1 MKKAKKLYILLA
13 VVVLVIGLVAIFLF
27 TNDSPQT
34 VASSDDNNSIDYIE
48 LANTTD
54 DISKIYT
61 LDYQSGINEQI
72 ETLKN
77 KNNYTI
83 KEPLLIANPYGT
95 NTTGVYMYFKTDD
108 ECNVS
113 YTISAEGYDDF
124 SKTLNNSNNN
134 GYTTE
139 HEYLLVGIV
148 PGTTNNIIVTL
159 TDANENIIDTLNWSY
174 DAPKLLGSED
184 NVQLE
189 ITTGS
194 SSEPLSDGLY
204 AMLGN
209 RTAEDNE
216 EVDFILLYDNNGTIR
231 SEIPITSYRSCRII
245 FDDDMMYYS
254 ISTSKIAGMNRLGQV
269 TEIFNT
275 GDYKLHHDYIWGGEN
290 DLLVLAS
297 KNDAKTEEDI
307 IISIDRDTGDVSEII
322 DLKDLF
328 TNYFNTLNIDED
340 SDEALDW
347 MHINSIQLINDDSI
361 IISSRETSSII
372 KIDNIYDQPTVDYM
386 IGSKT
391 FWQESGY
398 NDLVLEQIGDFSLN
412 AGQHCVTYQEDDS
425 LADGQ
430 YYLYFYN
437 NNNTVCSTRDY
448 DYSNETNYEGASI
461 GVNGEQSYYD
471 KYLVDEKSGTFELV
485 NRISVTYSGY
495 VSSVQELDDNII
507 VDSGSAFEASEFD
520 SNNQLIQTVIGT
532 GDTWWY
538 RVFKYDFNNYW
549 FQ

>member
-1 MKKAKKLYILLA
+1 MKKAKKIILICA
-13 VVVLVIGLVAIFLF
+13 GIIVIGLVAIFLF

-34 VASSDDNNSIDYIE
+34 AASSNDSNSIDYIE
-48 LANTTD
+48 LTDTTD

-95 NTTGVYMYFKTDD
+95 NTTAVYMYFKTDD
-108 ECNVS
+108 ECNAS
-113 YTISAEGYDDF
+113 YTISADGYDDF
-124 SKTLNNSNNN
+124 SRTLNNNSNSD
-134 GYTTE
+134 YTTE
-139 HEYLLVGIV
+139 HEYLLVGFV
-148 PGTTNNIIVTL
+148 PGTTNSITVTL
-159 TDANENIIDTLNWSY
+159 TDTKGNIIDTLDWSY
-174 DAPKLLGSED
+174 DAPELLGSED
-184 NVQLE
+184 NIQLE
-189 ITTGS
+189 VTTGN

-231 SEIPITSYRSCRII
+231 SEIPITSYRSCRVI

-254 ISTSKIAGMNRLGQV
+254 ISASKIAGMNKTGQV

-275 GDYKLHHDYIWGGEN
+275 GDYKLHHDYIWGSEN
-290 DLLVLAS
+290 DLIVLAS
-297 KNDAKTEEDI
+297 KKDAETNEDR
-307 IISIDRDTGDVSEII
+307 IISIDRDTGDVKELI

-328 TNYFNTLNIDED
+328 SNYFNTLTISDD
-340 SDEALDW
+340 SDEAFDW
-347 MHINSIQLINDDSI
+347 MHINSIQLINEDSI

-372 KIDNIYDQPTVDYM
+372 KIDNIYDQPTDDYM

-398 NDLVLEQIGDFSLN
+398 DNLVLEQIGDFSLN

-437 NNNTVCSTRDY
+437 NNNTVCSTRNY

-471 KYLVDEKSGTFELV
+471 KYLVDENLGTFELV
-485 NRISVTYSGY
+485 DRISVTYSGY

-507 VDSGSAFEASEFD
+507 IDSGSAFEASEFD
-520 SNNQLIQTVIGT
+520 SNHQLIQTVVGT

>member
-1 MKKAKKLYILLA
+1 MKKAKKIILICA
-13 VVVLVIGLVAIFLF
+13 GIIVIGLVAIFLF

-34 VASSDDNNSIDYIE
+34 AASSNDSNSIDYIE
-48 LANTTD
+48 LTDTTD

-95 NTTGVYMYFKTDD
+95 NTTAVYMYFKTDD
-108 ECNVS
+108 ECNAS
-113 YTISAEGYDDF
+113 YTISADGYDDF
-124 SKTLNNSNNN
+124 SRTLNNNSNS

-139 HEYLLVGIV
+139 HEYLLVGFV
-148 PGTTNNIIVTL
+148 PGTTNSITATL
-159 TDANENIIDTLNWSY
+159 TDTKGNIIDTLDWSY
-174 DAPKLLGSED
+174 DAPELLGSED
-184 NVQLE
+184 NIQLE
-189 ITTGS
+189 VTTGN

-231 SEIPITSYRSCRII
+231 SEIPITSYRSCRVI

-254 ISTSKIAGMNRLGQV
+254 ISASKIAGMNKTGQV

-275 GDYKLHHDYIWGGEN
+275 GDYKLHHDYIWGSEN
-290 DLLVLAS
+290 DLIVLAS
-297 KNDAKTEEDI
+297 KKDAETNEDR
-307 IISIDRDTGDVSEII
+307 IISIDRDTGDVKELI

-328 TNYFNTLNIDED
+328 SNYFNTLTISDD
-340 SDEALDW
+340 SDEAFDW
-347 MHINSIQLINDDSI
+347 MHINSIQLINEDSI

-398 NDLVLEQIGDFSLN
+398 DNLVLEQIGDFSLN

-437 NNNTVCSTRDY
+437 NNNTVCSTRNY

-461 GVNGEQSYYD
+461 GVNGEQPYYD
-471 KYLVDEKSGTFELV
+471 KYLVDENLGTFELV
-485 NRISVTYSGY
+485 DRISVTYSGY

-507 VDSGSAFEASEFD
+507 IDSGSAFEASEFD
-520 SNNQLIQTVIGT
+520 SNHQLIQTVVGT

>member
-1 MKKAKKLYILLA
+1 M
-13 VVVLVIGLVAIFLF
+13 
-27 TNDSPQT
+27 
-34 VASSDDNNSIDYIE
+34 
-48 LANTTD
+48 
-54 DISKIYT
+54 
-61 LDYQSGINEQI
+61 
-72 ETLKN
+72 
-77 KNNYTI
+77 
-83 KEPLLIANPYGT
+83 IANPYGT
-95 NTTGVYMYFKTDD
+95 NTTAVYMYFKTDD
-108 ECNVS
+108 ECNAS
-113 YTISAEGYDDF
+113 YTISADGYDDF
-124 SKTLNNSNNN
+124 SRTLNNNSNS

-139 HEYLLVGIV
+139 HEYLLVGFV
-148 PGTTNNIIVTL
+148 PGTANSITVTL
-159 TDANENIIDTLNWSY
+159 TDTKGNIIDTLDWSY
-174 DAPKLLGSED
+174 DAPELLGSED
-184 NVQLE
+184 NIQLE
-189 ITTGS
+189 VTTGN

-231 SEIPITSYRSCRII
+231 SEIPITSYRSCRVI

-254 ISTSKIAGMNRLGQV
+254 ISASKIAGMNKTGQV

-275 GDYKLHHDYIWGGEN
+275 GDYKLHHDYIWGSEN
-290 DLLVLAS
+290 DLIVLAS
-297 KNDAKTEEDI
+297 KKDAETNEDR
-307 IISIDRDTGDVSEII
+307 IISIDRDTGDVKELI

-328 TNYFNTLNIDED
+328 SNYFNTLTISDD
-340 SDEALDW
+340 SDEAFDW
-347 MHINSIQLINDDSI
+347 MHINSIQLINEDSI

-398 NDLVLEQIGDFSLN
+398 DNLVLEQIGDFSLN

-437 NNNTVCSTRDY
+437 NNTVCSTRNY

-471 KYLVDEKSGTFELV
+471 KYLVDENLGTFELV
-485 NRISVTYSGY
+485 DRISVTYSGY

-507 VDSGSAFEASEFD
+507 IDSGSAFEASEFD
-520 SNNQLIQTVIGT
+520 SNHQLIQTVVGT

>member
-1 MKKAKKLYILLA
+1 MKKAKKIILICA
-13 VVVLVIGLVAIFLF
+13 GIIVIGLVAIFLF

-34 VASSDDNNSIDYIE
+34 AASSNDSNSIDYIE
-48 LANTTD
+48 LTDTTD

-95 NTTGVYMYFKTDD
+95 NTTAVYMYFKTDD
-108 ECNVS
+108 ECNAS
-113 YTISAEGYDDF
+113 YAISADGYDDF
-124 SKTLNNSNNN
+124 SRTLNNNSNS

-139 HEYLLVGIV
+139 HEYLLVGFV
-148 PGTTNNIIVTL
+148 PGTTNSITVTL
-159 TDANENIIDTLNWSY
+159 TDTKGNIIDTLDWSY
-174 DAPKLLGSED
+174 DAPELLGSED
-184 NVQLE
+184 NIQLE
-189 ITTGS
+189 VTTGN

-231 SEIPITSYRSCRII
+231 SEIPITSYRSCRVI

-254 ISTSKIAGMNRLGQV
+254 ISASKIAGMNKTGQV

-275 GDYKLHHDYIWGGEN
+275 GDYKLHHDYIWGSEN
-290 DLLVLAS
+290 DLIVLAS
-297 KNDAKTEEDI
+297 KKDAETNEDR
-307 IISIDRDTGDVSEII
+307 IISIDRDTGDVKELI

-328 TNYFNTLNIDED
+328 SNYFNTLTISDD
-340 SDEALDW
+340 SDEAFDW
-347 MHINSIQLINDDSI
+347 MHINSIQLINEDSI

-398 NDLVLEQIGDFSLN
+398 DNLVLEQIGDFSLN

-437 NNNTVCSTRDY
+437 NNNTVCSTRNY

-471 KYLVDEKSGTFELV
+471 KYLVDENLGTFELV
-485 NRISVTYSGY
+485 DRISVTYSGY

-507 VDSGSAFEASEFD
+507 IDSGSAFEASEFD
-520 SNNQLIQTVIGT
+520 SNHQLIQTAVGT

-538 RVFKYDFNNYW
+538 RVFKYNFNNYW

>member
-1 MKKAKKLYILLA
+1 MKKAKKIILICA
-13 VVVLVIGLVAIFLF
+13 GIIVIGLVAIFLF

-34 VASSDDNNSIDYIE
+34 AASSNDSNSIDYIE
-48 LANTTD
+48 LTDTTD

-95 NTTGVYMYFKTDD
+95 NTTAVYMYFKTDD
-108 ECNVS
+108 ECNAS
-113 YTISAEGYDDF
+113 YTISADGYDDF
-124 SKTLNNSNNN
+124 SRTLNNNSNS

-139 HEYLLVGIV
+139 HEYLLVGFV
-148 PGTTNNIIVTL
+148 PGTTNSITVTL
-159 TDANENIIDTLNWSY
+159 TDTKGNIIDTLDWSY
-174 DAPKLLGSED
+174 DAPELLGSED
-184 NVQLE
+184 NIQLE
-189 ITTGS
+189 VTTGN

-231 SEIPITSYRSCRII
+231 SEIPITSYRSCRVI

-254 ISTSKIAGMNRLGQV
+254 ISASKIAGMNKTGQV

-275 GDYKLHHDYIWGGEN
+275 GDYKLHHDYIWGSEN
-290 DLLVLAS
+290 DLIVLAS
-297 KNDAKTEEDI
+297 KKDAETNEDR
-307 IISIDRDTGDVSEII
+307 IISIDRDTGDVKELI

-328 TNYFNTLNIDED
+328 SNYFNTLTISDD
-340 SDEALDW
+340 SDEAFDW
-347 MHINSIQLINDDSI
+347 MHINSIQLINEDSI

-398 NDLVLEQIGDFSLN
+398 DNLVLEQIGDFSLN

-437 NNNTVCSTRDY
+437 NNNTVCSTRNY

-471 KYLVDEKSGTFELV
+471 KYLVDENLGTFELV
-485 NRISVTYSGY
+485 DRISVTYSGY

-507 VDSGSAFEASEFD
+507 IDSGSAFEASEFD
-520 SNNQLIQTVIGT
+520 SNHQLIQTAVGT

-538 RVFKYDFNNYW
+538 RVFKYNFNNYW